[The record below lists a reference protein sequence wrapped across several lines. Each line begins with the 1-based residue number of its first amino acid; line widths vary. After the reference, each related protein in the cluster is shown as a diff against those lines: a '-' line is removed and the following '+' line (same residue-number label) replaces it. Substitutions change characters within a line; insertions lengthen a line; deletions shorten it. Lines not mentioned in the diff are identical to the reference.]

1 MLTHAKPF
9 GFFFPRRG
17 FGGVVLSSRSVLT
30 AQHAPFDRGRHV
42 HHIRQYYIVAAA
54 AAAHQSAAIELSCWT
69 HSRHQVEAISPR
81 SFFYS
86 SFGDCDDPPK

>member
-54 AAAHQSAAIELSCWT
+54 AAQSAARAQLLD
-69 HSRHQVEAISPR
+69 
-81 SFFYS
+81 SFTPS
-86 SFGDCDDPPK
+86 S